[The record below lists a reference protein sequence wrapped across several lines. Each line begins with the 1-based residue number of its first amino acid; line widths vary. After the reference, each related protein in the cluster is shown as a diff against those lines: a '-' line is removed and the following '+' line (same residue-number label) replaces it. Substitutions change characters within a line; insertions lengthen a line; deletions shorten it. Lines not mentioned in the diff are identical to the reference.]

1 MSTLIPAMVAT
12 AILGVVTVP
21 IVNLSLET
29 VKTRVDSE
37 LFSEAETRALGVR
50 RQAAQADSLAISQG
64 SLVLTIN
71 SVAETVTLPQGCSVA
86 TSANDPDFASVTCTA
101 SRGNRLQR
109 NSQPLFAG
117 DDFIASGTGDSST
130 VCYSRYKSQ
139 AASDKDEAEETKVI
153 SIDAFNAMIAQSGNS
168 GGFLQLHT
176 LNFPRC
182 AQAAEATPTPPSPS
196 PTPTPT
202 PTPTPSPT
210 PEPTP
215 QTCKVPNYVG
225 RDYNASSDSN
235 NWNDKGGRISAS
247 WSGKRTVKSQS
258 PAAGANV
265 ACGDFLIL
273 SR

>member
-37 LFSEAETRALGVR
+37 LFSEAETLALGVR
-50 RQAAQADSLAISQG
+50 RQAAQSDSLAISKG
-64 SLVLTIN
+64 SLVLTTN

-101 SRGNRLQR
+101 SRGNRSQR

-139 AASDKDEAEETKVI
+139 AASDNDEAEETKVI
-153 SIDAFNAMIAQSGNS
+153 SIDAFNAMIAQPGNS

-176 LNFPRC
+176 LSFPRC
-182 AQAAEATPTPPSPS
+182 AQAAEASPTPPS

-202 PTPTPSPT
+202 PTP
-210 PEPTP
+210 EPAP
-215 QTCKVPNYVG
+215 KTCTVPNYVG
-225 RDYNASSDSN
+225 KSYKSDTLPTTWNNAGGTVSSSTA
-235 NWNDKGGRISAS
+235 WKGT
-247 WSGKRTVKSQS
+247 KKVKSQNPS
-258 PAAGANV
+258 AGSSTTCDKV
-265 ACGDFLIL
+265 LFLTPD
-273 SR
+273 

>member
-37 LFSEAETRALGVR
+37 LFSEAETLALGVR
-50 RQAAQADSLAISQG
+50 RQAAQADSLAISKG
-64 SLVLTIN
+64 SLVLTSN

-101 SRGNRLQR
+101 SRGNRSQR

-153 SIDAFNAMIAQSGNS
+153 SIDAFNAMIAQPGNS

-176 LNFPRC
+176 LSFPRC
-182 AQAAEATPTPPSPS
+182 AQAAEASPTPPS

-202 PTPTPSPT
+202 PTPTP
-210 PEPTP
+210 EPAP
-215 QTCKVPNYVG
+215 KTCTVPNYVG
-225 RDYNASSDSN
+225 KSYKSDTLPTTWNNAGGTVSSSTA
-235 NWNDKGGRISAS
+235 WKGT
-247 WSGKRTVKSQS
+247 KKVKSQNPS
-258 PAAGANV
+258 AGSITTCDKV
-265 ACGDFLIL
+265 LFLTPD
-273 SR
+273 

>member
-37 LFSEAETRALGVR
+37 LFSEAETLALGVR
-50 RQAAQADSLAISQG
+50 RQAAQSDSLAISKG
-64 SLVLTIN
+64 SLVLTSN

-101 SRGNRLQR
+101 SRGNRSQR

-139 AASDKDEAEETKVI
+139 AASDNDEAEETKVI
-153 SIDAFNAMIAQSGNS
+153 SIDAFNAMIAQPGNS

-176 LNFPRC
+176 LSFPRC
-182 AQAAEATPTPPSPS
+182 AQAAEATSTTPSPS
-196 PTPTPT
+196 PTPAPT
-202 PTPTPSPT
+202 PTPTPT

-215 QTCKVPNYVG
+215 QTCEVPNYVG
-225 RDYNASSDSN
+225 RDYNASSDSI

-247 WSGKRTVKSQS
+247 WSGKKKVKSQS

-265 ACGDFLIL
+265 ACSDFLIL

>member
-64 SLVLTIN
+64 SLVLTTN
-71 SVAETVTLPQGCSVA
+71 SVAATVTLPQGCSAA

-101 SRGNRLQR
+101 SRGNRSQR

-176 LNFPRC
+176 LSFPRC
-182 AQAAEATPTPPSPS
+182 AQAAEATPTPPSPA

-202 PTPTPSPT
+202 PTPES
-210 PEPTP
+210 TP

-225 RDYNASSDSN
+225 SDYNASSDSI

-247 WSGKRTVKSQS
+247 WSGNKKVKSQS

-265 ACGDFLIL
+265 ACSDFLIL